1 MSVFGDQGS
10 RELLGGEWTQVLER
24 LADSDQLYRD
34 AEGGYRVR
42 DSRGRTLCYIY
53 CRDDE
58 KNAEVANVL
67 TWDEGRR
74 VAANIASCQSY

>member
-1 MSVFGDQGS
+1 MRRLKAPWS
-10 RELLGGEWTQVLER
+10 TQKT
-24 LADSDQLYRD
+24 
-34 AEGGYRVR
+34 EGGYRVQ
-42 DSRGRTLCYIY
+42 DSQDLTLCYIY

-74 VAANIASCQSY
+74 VAVNIAKLPELLRRKKTD